1 MQKLNT
7 LDDENDDCEDIMESR
22 TDHIMTS
29 LEHIKVTEFGNDE
42 MKRKDHP
49 IAYSYED
56 IACVLFGKKMLIMN
70 NICILFYLFSCICS
84 YMTLIKDTM
93 PDIAVG
99 LAKIFNENAVIDQ
112 QWYTNGNLW
121 LFLVF
126 LCILFPLGCCKRIDF
141 LGFTSAIGMFAMGT
155 FVVMIVAK
163 QPEIAQMC
171 DDPGIDYPFIN
182 ENNSALIKFNH
193 NISTECE
200 VKLINLS
207 SDSIFSAGIL
217 IFAYMSHCNVLAI
230 FAEVKTRS
238 LERMQKVI
246 YGALIPCTILY
257 MTAAIYAYSS
267 FFNHTQPQLIQLYSF
282 IESDGSTAI
291 TICNILVMTCIIFSI
306 PLALYPA
313 RSTLWKLIHTF
324 MPSFPAPFVP
334 AELNLPRGKG
344 RPFPWQCFY
353 PLMVAI
359 YLFVFGV
366 VVSNADF
373 GLFLAL
379 AGAVSGSTVIMI
391 FPTLFHLKME
401 NWNYKSLENA
411 CALAILIF
419 GVFILFGNTSLVLY
433 KELA

>member
-1 MQKLNT
+1 
-7 LDDENDDCEDIMESR
+7 
-22 TDHIMTS
+22 
-29 LEHIKVTEFGNDE
+29 
-42 MKRKDHP
+42 
-49 IAYSYED
+49 
-56 IACVLFGKKMLIMN
+56 
-70 NICILFYLFSCICS
+70 
-84 YMTLIKDTM
+84 
-93 PDIAVG
+93 
-99 LAKIFNENAVIDQ
+99 
-112 QWYTNGNLW
+112 
-121 LFLVF
+121 
-126 LCILFPLGCCKRIDF
+126 
-141 LGFTSAIGMFAMGT
+141 
-155 FVVMIVAK
+155 
-163 QPEIAQMC
+163 MC